1 LGRTV
6 EHHGRKGGHV
16 TCGSVGLKVRVRV
29 LSVLVTNWILQPQSW
44 PVGSI
49 DDRYVGLGHQRTSI
63 VLLGRTFCHLATLRR
78 LSTRLQVG
86 YAKTPPRRTPPRE
99 SRPPSEVKIAAE
111 FPTPGQ
117 FPVVTRISTYR
128 LSSFATLSASP
139 PPRRCHRITDRGAP
153 LFQPIGALLLHP
165 IGAPLLHPIGFW
177 SLAWERLIVPD
188 VERRPPRGGST
199 SNRRA
204 PPIDDFISQR
214 RSDHTPLFPPFSLR
228 LSFPRI

>member
-1 LGRTV
+1 
-6 EHHGRKGGHV
+6 
-16 TCGSVGLKVRVRV
+16 VRVRV
-29 LSVLVTNWILQPQSW
+29 LSVLVTNWVLQPQSW

-63 VLLGRTFCHLATLRR
+63 VLLGRTFCHFATLRR

-86 YAKTPPRRTPPRE
+86 YGRHHHAE
-99 SRPPSEVKIAAE
+99 HHHVKADHHL
-111 FPTPGQ
+111 
-117 FPVVTRISTYR
+117 R
-128 LSSFATLSASP
+128 LSSFAPSSPPPP
-139 PPRRCHRITDRGAP
+139 PPRRCHCITDRGAP